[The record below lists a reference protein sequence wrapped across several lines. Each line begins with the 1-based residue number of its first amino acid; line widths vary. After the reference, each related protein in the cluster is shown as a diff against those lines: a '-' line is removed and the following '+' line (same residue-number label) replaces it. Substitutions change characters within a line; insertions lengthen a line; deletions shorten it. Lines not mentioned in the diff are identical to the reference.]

1 MAALEV
7 SLAAVAC
14 RRSAMGGDVERLES
28 AGSRYG
34 AARPGG
40 EATRGAVVSH
50 ARVFLL
56 RIGRGEKIEEPGRG
70 TSPAP
75 AIPARA
81 MMSPAAERRSGRQGL
96 SKDARGRYS
105 RFEFLIA
112 LPQRKKGDE
121 ALAWWSRNRCS

>member
-1 MAALEV
+1 VLPDQAEKRHA
-7 SLAAVAC
+7 
-14 RRSAMGGDVERLES
+14 
-28 AGSRYG
+28 
-34 AARPGG
+34 
-40 EATRGAVVSH
+40 GAVVSH

-96 SKDARGRYS
+96 SKDARGGYS